1 MTQREVLRNA
11 RQQMGVNQQEFAAY
25 FGIPQRTLVDWE
37 REERKMP
44 DYLLR
49 LMMYKLEMEKLVTGL
64 LDEVPDKENMIRRGK
79 NKELE

>member
-1 MTQREVLRNA
+1 MEYEEPLA
-11 RQQMGVNQQEFAAY
+11 DIAAY
-25 FGIPQRTLVDWE
+25 FGIPQRTLVDWK

-49 LMMYKLEMEKLVTGL
+49 LMVYKLEMEKLVTGL
-64 LDEVPDKENMIRRGK
+64 LDEVPDKDNMISRGK

>member
-11 RQQMGVNQQEFAAY
+11 RQQMGVNQQEFAVY

-64 LDEVPDKENMIRRGK
+64 LDEVPDKDNMISRGK
-79 NKELE
+79 NKESE